1 MKLFRSKNI
10 KVLLGIFALVVL
22 IVVLQNSG
30 FFSNIEGYI
39 SAKSPPP
46 PPKKNTG
53 ETVLNK
59 SECKSNAVNTKTFKN
74 SAGWNVT
81 TLTCK

>member
-1 MKLFRSKNI
+1 MKLFSSKNI
-10 KVLLGIFALVVL
+10 KVLLGIFAIVVL
-22 IVVLQNSG
+22 IVLLQKSG
-30 FFSNIEGYI
+30 FFSSIEGNTPHP
-39 SAKSPPP
+39 S
-46 PPKKNTG
+46 KKNTG
-53 ETVLNK
+53 EKVLNK